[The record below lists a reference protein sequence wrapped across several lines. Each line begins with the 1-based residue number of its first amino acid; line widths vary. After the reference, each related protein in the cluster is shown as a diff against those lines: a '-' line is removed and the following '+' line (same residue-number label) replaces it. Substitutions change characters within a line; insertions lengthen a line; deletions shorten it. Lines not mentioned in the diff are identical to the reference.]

1 LAASDPASPT
11 YRANWNAFRM
21 HYLLT
26 RGRIDHRLP
35 KDYSHWD
42 RFETWLS
49 LDGIGDPYM
58 K

>member
-1 LAASDPASPT
+1 
-11 YRANWNAFRM
+11 M